1 VASSDFPKAYSPSLQ
16 VQSKV
21 YLKPIGSLQFQHET
35 TRTYSIYYCPRIL
48 YTALVNFKEST
59 SALVI
64 ESENRA
70 KTGLNRTFS
79 QILVRRTVFE
89 LVLSFVWY
97 FGFVGFKINYLRGP
111 VGSIHKSRYFS

>member
-1 VASSDFPKAYSPSLQ
+1 
-16 VQSKV
+16 
-21 YLKPIGSLQFQHET
+21 
-35 TRTYSIYYCPRIL
+35 
-48 YTALVNFKEST
+48 VNFKEST

-89 LVLSFVWY
+89 LVLSFV
-97 FGFVGFKINYLRGP
+97 GFKVNYLRGP
-111 VGSIHKSRYFS
+111 VDSIHKSRYFS